1 MLPAASSS
9 EGHDCLEHSA
19 RDRRA
24 GAPRLRPPPRE
35 PPAASDHPLLGA
47 TRRGEQSAGACNTR
61 SSESPFAE
69 NGAQERADAPS
80 LGSARSWQR
89 FEARSSL
96 QLGAATCEV
105 LIKSYCHC
113 ILTHA
118 HVSLLAGT
126 LTLND
131 YLLALD
137 RRTVPPAAPARR
149 TADGE
154 PLRAAAGAEASP
166 SLGGIGS
173 WRCRGE
179 GRPGRGRT
187 RFHRPWWRLSIAQAV
202 TSCSSRFFEVI
213 HSYHLYCD
221 GSLYT

>member
-1 MLPAASSS
+1 MIVSNILQEIDGPARLGCGPRPGSLPPQATI
-9 EGHDCLEHSA
+9 HCW
-19 RDRRA
+19 
-24 GAPRLRPPPRE
+24 E
-35 PPAASDHPLLGA
+35 PPAAESNPQVHA
-47 TRRGEQSAGACNTR
+47 NTR
-61 SSESPFAE
+61 SSESPSAE

-113 ILTHA
+113 SILTHA

-137 RRTVPPAAPARR
+137 RRTVPPAAPARG
-149 TADGE
+149 TADGK
-154 PLRAAAGAEASP
+154 PLRAAAGAEVSP

-179 GRPGRGRT
+179 GRPGRGKT
-187 RFHRPWWRLSIAQAV
+187 WFHWPWWRLSLAQAV
-202 TSCSSRFFEVI
+202 TSCSSCF
-213 HSYHLYCD
+213 L
-221 GSLYT
+221 